1 MSALSCPRPDSCTA
15 AVLPFFEL
23 KTVGAFDLARLL
35 EGQQLAPNAAQTH
48 LQPRRL
54 RHHSTPRP
62 APPLELAQ
70 LLGGPAPISC
80 IRVRVAGIETMNEDA
95 RASIQ
100 ALAQ

>member
-1 MSALSCPRPDSCTA
+1 VPSTWPGCWKGNNWPPTPLRPTFNPGGY
-15 AVLPFFEL
+15 V
-23 KTVGAFDLARLL
+23 T
-35 EGQQLAPNAAQTH
+35 
-48 LQPRRL
+48 
-54 RHHSTPRP
+54 TPP
-62 APPLELAQ
+62 LVPPPLELAQ